1 MAKQGFTAKDAF
13 DVLFHRSQEQNR
25 KCGISPPK
33 SFKAWRPA
41 TAAMPEQKQ
50 MLRQTSNHRC
60 GKRAFR
66 AAPSLRLRT
75 GTGHRWQD
83 ITASAHVKSTT
94 VGKGEPHERPQ
105 GENARN
111 CGGAWRHRTPYPAT
125 WAPGS
130 SAPTPKQESSTR
142 YPTDPSR

>member
-1 MAKQGFTAKDAF
+1 MANQGFTAKDAF
-13 DVLFHRSQEQNR
+13 DVLSHRSQEQNR

-33 SFKAWRPA
+33 SFKARPA

-83 ITASAHVKSTT
+83 MTASAPCEDNDIRKR
-94 VGKGEPHERPQ
+94 G
-105 GENARN
+105 
-111 CGGAWRHRTPYPAT
+111 TP
-125 WAPGS
+125 
-130 SAPTPKQESSTR
+130 
-142 YPTDPSR
+142 